1 MIIPYGRHEIDN
13 DDVNSVVE
21 VLENKFLT
29 QGDVV
34 PEFER
39 EVSSFCGAHHAIAL
53 NSATSALHL
62 ACRAL
67 EVKRGDIVWTSPIS
81 FVASANC
88 AIYCG
93 AKIDFVD
100 INPNTNNI
108 DPTLLRLKLIK
119 AKKNNKLPK
128 VVIPVHLCGL
138 PCEMSTIWDLSK
150 EFNFQIIEDAS
161 HALGAEYNSTRIGNC
176 KYSSITVF
184 SFHPVKMIT
193 TGEGGMALTNSREIY
208 ERIKLL
214 RSHGITKES
223 KLMDKEKE
231 GPWYYQQIE
240 LGYNYRMTD
249 IQAALGIS
257 QLKKL
262 EKFILNRSRLAERY
276 IKNLKSSKIKTPLI
290 PNNAKSSWHLFVVKI
305 SLNSFDEKRILFE
318 YLIKNEIQV
327 NLHYIPIYS
336 HPFYKKFGFKK
347 EDFPNSEK
355 YYKEALTLPLFSN
368 LSFLEQDKIIT
379 KLEKFS
385 NK

>member
-1 MIIPYGRHEIDN
+1 MIPYGRHEIDN

-108 DPTLLRLKLIK
+108 DPTLLKLKLIK
-119 AKKNNKLPK
+119 AKKNNQLPK

-138 PCEMSTIWDLSK
+138 PCEMSTIWELSK

-262 EKFILNRSRLAERY
+262 EKFILNRSTLAERY
-276 IKNLKSSKIKTPLI
+276 IKNLKSSKFKTPLI

-318 YLIKNEIQV
+318 YLIKNKIQV

-336 HPFYKKFGFKK
+336 HPFYKNFGFKK